1 MGLTA
6 LISTLLGF
14 LGGAL
19 PDLIKEIRDSRAA
32 SREIAFLEKQ
42 HEMQLERMKL
52 EAGAKLREAES
63 GIIAEEVRAIREQV
77 VAAIEAGSCPTGVQW
92 IDGFNALVRPLAAML
107 VLILFIITAGGF
119 VASVLAQYQAGQIA
133 SAAEMA
139 TVLWGSQIG
148 FAIEA
153 VFGFLFGARQVRKLG
168 GA

>member
-1 MGLTA
+1 MGITA

-19 PDLIKEIRDSRAA
+19 PDLIKEVRDSRAA
-32 SREIAFLEKQ
+32 SREADFLRLQ
-42 HEMQLERMKL
+42 HELQVERMKL

-77 VAAIEAGSCPTGVQW
+77 VAAIEAGSRPTGVIW
-92 IDGFNALVRPLAAML
+92 IDGFNALIRPLTAML
-107 VLILFIITAGGF
+107 VMLLFIVTAGGF

-133 SAAEMA
+133 TAAEMA
-139 TVLWGSQIG
+139 NVLWGSQIG

-153 VFGFLFGARQVRKLG
+153 VLGFLFGARQVRKMSQ
-168 GA
+168 

>member
-1 MGLTA
+1 MGITA

-19 PDLIKEIRDSRAA
+19 PDVIKEIRDSRAA
-32 SREIAFLEKQ
+32 GREAGFLRLQ
-42 HEMQLERMKL
+42 HELQVERMKM

-77 VAAIEAGSCPTGVQW
+77 VAAIEAGSRPTGVIW
-92 IDGFNALVRPLAAML
+92 IDGFNALIRPLTAML
-107 VLILFIITAGGF
+107 VMLLFIVTAGGF

-133 SAAEMA
+133 TAAEMA

-153 VFGFLFGARQVRKLG
+153 VLGFLFGARQVRKMSQ
-168 GA
+168 

>member
-1 MGLTA
+1 MGITA

-19 PDLIKEIRDSRAA
+19 PDLIKEVRDSRAA
-32 SREIAFLEKQ
+32 SREADFLRLQ
-42 HEMQLERMKL
+42 HELQVERMKL

-77 VAAIEAGSCPTGVQW
+77 VAAIEAGSRPTGVIW
-92 IDGFNALVRPLAAML
+92 IDGFNALIRPLTAML
-107 VLILFIITAGGF
+107 VMLLFIVTAGGF

-133 SAAEMA
+133 PAAAMA
-139 TVLWGSQIG
+139 NVLWGSQIG

-153 VFGFLFGARQVRKLG
+153 VLGFLFGARQVRKMSQ
-168 GA
+168 